1 MNILKK
7 ISLSDLFILY
17 VVYNMFGYGI
27 NSNYIKSD
35 YTLKES
41 EEEKG
46 DVQSLNH
53 HRTLLN
59 NQLFNNNFNIHNVRN
74 KLKYVDS
81 YFSHAEKIK
90 DKTMGIRRRGKQGA
104 SEFLLDNLKHG
115 FGDSFKNIES
125 IINLLPL
132 LRGMNDMKN
141 ILDVNEGSSSESEIK
156 SVNKK
161 DDDIMDIVPSS
172 RSVKMREENK
182 SYNDILEL
190 VNLLS

>member
-7 ISLSDLFILY
+7 ISLNDLFAFYI
-17 VVYNMFGYGI
+17 VYNIFGYSG
-27 NSNYIKSD
+27 NNNYVKSD
-35 YTLKES
+35 YTLKDS

-90 DKTMGIRRRGKQGA
+90 DKTMSIRRRGKQGA

-115 FGDSFKNIES
+115 FGDSFKNIEN

-132 LRGMNDMKN
+132 LGGMNDMKN
-141 ILDVNEGSSSESEIK
+141 IVDVNKLDDDKSEIK

-161 DDDIMDIVPSS
+161 DDDTMDIIPSS
-172 RSVKMREENK
+172 TNIKMDKENK